1 MSAGNGTSTFANA
14 TYTYDTMGRIATVG
28 NSTDTLTYT
37 YVPETGMI
45 ASSSWQTATVNTAY
59 TYDSYKRLTNIAVN
73 NTSVYGY
80 TLNDKNQRTGATL
93 PDGRTWSYSYD
104 TLGQLTGAVKRD
116 SANTQLADLSYL
128 YDQIGNRTSATENNV
143 TTSYTSNLVNQYT
156 QVASQV
162 PTYDADGNMLTYNGW
177 TYTWNGEN
185 RLTAAESSNTRLE
198 FSYDYMGR
206 RLEKKVYDADTLTS
220 HRKFVYDGYKLIAE
234 FDALAADA
242 LVASHLWQPESAGLD
257 VPLMR
262 IADNT
267 ETYYIVNGNK
277 NVIALK
283 DSSGADVSTY
293 NYTPF
298 GTLENPADGDENPFR
313 FRSEYHDDETELVYY
328 NYRYYSPQLGRWT
341 KRDPIEEEG
350 GMNVYQMLNNNAINK
365 LDYLG
370 MDDDCCGGKKLSPYE
385 CCHNDRAMKLSVD
398 IKKEG
403 EKCCVKLV
411 KICITS
417 HGLHQ
422 NICIG
427 MNCYSFGIRDDLLY
441 WAALVSR
448 YFNSGETYVDIPGKE
463 EKCFTVK
470 KSIADSLKNSMDLQ
484 VGQRSPYHV
493 TNIGT
498 WGNNCRAYSQVLYN
512 EFSSNE
518 YSGNLP
524 ECSNNDSNTRN
535 TSPRK

>member
-1 MSAGNGTSTFANA
+1 
-14 TYTYDTMGRIATVG
+14 
-28 NSTDTLTYT
+28 
-37 YVPETGMI
+37 
-45 ASSSWQTATVNTAY
+45 
-59 TYDSYKRLTNIAVN
+59 
-73 NTSVYGY
+73 
-80 TLNDKNQRTGATL
+80 
-93 PDGRTWSYSYD
+93 
-104 TLGQLTGAVKRD
+104 
-116 SANTQLADLSYL
+116 
-128 YDQIGNRTSATENNV
+128 
-143 TTSYTSNLVNQYT
+143 
-156 QVASQV
+156 
-162 PTYDADGNMLTYNGW
+162 
-177 TYTWNGEN
+177 
-185 RLTAAESSNTRLE
+185 
-198 FSYDYMGR
+198 
-206 RLEKKVYDADTLTS
+206 
-220 HRKFVYDGYKLIAE
+220 
-234 FDALAADA
+234 
-242 LVASHLWQPESAGLD
+242 
-257 VPLMR
+257 
-262 IADNT
+262 
-267 ETYYIVNGNK
+267 
-277 NVIALK
+277 
-283 DSSGADVSTY
+283 
-293 NYTPF
+293 
-298 GTLENPADGDENPFR
+298 
-313 FRSEYHDDETELVYY
+313 
-328 NYRYYSPQLGRWT
+328 
-341 KRDPIEEEG
+341 
-350 GMNVYQMLNNNAINK
+350 MLNNNAINK
-365 LDYLG
+365 VDYLG
-370 MDDDCCGGKKLSPYE
+370 MDDDCCGGKKLSSDE

-463 EKCFTVK
+463 EKCFKVK

>member
-1 MSAGNGTSTFANA
+1 MEYLFIYFYIPNTSYSISHYIIKIFVIIFL
-14 TYTYDTMGRIATVG
+14 GSQESLFV
-28 NSTDTLTYT
+28 TLTFFQSQLCLLNFCFYFLT
-37 YVPETGMI
+37 
-45 ASSSWQTATVNTAY
+45 QT
-59 TYDSYKRLTNIAVN
+59 KRISHYA
-73 NTSVYGY
+73 
-80 TLNDKNQRTGATL
+80 
-93 PDGRTWSYSYD
+93 
-104 TLGQLTGAVKRD
+104 
-116 SANTQLADLSYL
+116 
-128 YDQIGNRTSATENNV
+128 
-143 TTSYTSNLVNQYT
+143 LV
-156 QVASQV
+156 V
-162 PTYDADGNMLTYNGW
+162 
-177 TYTWNGEN
+177 
-185 RLTAAESSNTRLE
+185 R
-198 FSYDYMGR
+198 
-206 RLEKKVYDADTLTS
+206 EKK
-220 HRKFVYDGYKLIAE
+220 R
-234 FDALAADA
+234 
-242 LVASHLWQPESAGLD
+242 
-257 VPLMR
+257 
-262 IADNT
+262 
-267 ETYYIVNGNK
+267 
-277 NVIALK
+277 
-283 DSSGADVSTY
+283 
-293 NYTPF
+293 
-298 GTLENPADGDENPFR
+298 
-313 FRSEYHDDETELVYY
+313 
-328 NYRYYSPQLGRWT
+328 
-341 KRDPIEEEG
+341 
-350 GMNVYQMLNNNAINK
+350 
-365 LDYLG
+365 
-370 MDDDCCGGKKLSPYE
+370 
-385 CCHNDRAMKLSVD
+385 SVD